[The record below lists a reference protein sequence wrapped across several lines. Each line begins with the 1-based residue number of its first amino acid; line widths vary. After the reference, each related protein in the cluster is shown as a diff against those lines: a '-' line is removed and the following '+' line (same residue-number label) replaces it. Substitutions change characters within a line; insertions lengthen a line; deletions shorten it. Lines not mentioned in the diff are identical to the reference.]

1 MTPEEIQVLFEYT
14 VQLPIYSLGTLVNGV
29 VLFVI
34 LHRRQVLLRTRI
46 DQIYCALISVC
57 LCWAVFGI
65 VHTLLPKDDVV
76 TQQLSAALNVLLAL
90 ERYRILREI
99 PFPQMKKWFLASIT
113 FTSSIFIIFI
123 ACFIASPCSNGVYP
137 DHMPIL
143 LTYLGTASLGFLVGL
158 PAMIILYISTYRH
171 VTTKLSAALADHH
184 TDQIRHM
191 IQQKVLRN
199 TVIMT
204 AGTLIC
210 YLPLS
215 ILMTLRGL
223 KIVDINTIW
232 GISLNEAIFTIVSL
246 DVLFTPCLII
256 YFSASLSAFLRFWE
270 KNHENK
276 KDWAGEYDDSGGSGG
291 RQEYPMEQSQSEGRS
306 SSWYGRSRE

>member
-1 MTPEEIQVLFEYT
+1 
-14 VQLPIYSLGTLVNGV
+14 
-29 VLFVI
+29 
-34 LHRRQVLLRTRI
+34 I

-57 LCWAVFGI
+57 LCWAGFGI
-65 VHTLLPKDDVV
+65 LHTLLPKDDVV
-76 TQQLSAALNVLLAL
+76 TQQLSAAVINLPIDSIIGLNVLLAM

-113 FTSSIFIIFI
+113 FTAVMFIVFI

-143 LTYLGTASLGFLVGL
+143 LTYLCTASLGFVVGF

-171 VTTKLSAALADHH
+171 VTTKLSAALADH
-184 TDQIRHM
+184 TDKIRHM

-223 KIVDINTIW
+223 KIVDVNTIW
-232 GISLNEAIFTIVSL
+232 GTSLNKAIFTIVSL

-256 YFSASLSAFLRFWE
+256 YFSASLSEFLRFWE
-270 KNHENK
+270 KEHESK

-306 SSWYGRSRE
+306 SSWYGRSRRSSEY